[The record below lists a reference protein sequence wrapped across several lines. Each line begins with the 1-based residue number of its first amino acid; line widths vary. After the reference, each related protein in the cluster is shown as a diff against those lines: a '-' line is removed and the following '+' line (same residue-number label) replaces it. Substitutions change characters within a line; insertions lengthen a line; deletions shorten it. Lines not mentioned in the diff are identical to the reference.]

1 MSKDNLPIR
10 KKKEYVDNRKF
21 DDNGDIVEKKCS
33 ECNEFKSINEFYNNK
48 TQFDGTYPNCIVCF
62 KDKNNSKHKKSK
74 IEDDGL
80 DSFFSSDNDVI
91 NSGSLDNIIDDLSK
105 GRIDYDQ

>member
-1 MSKDNLPIR
+1 MSKINLPNKN
-10 KKKEYVDNRKF
+10 KKGYVSNRKF

-33 ECNEFKSINEFYNNK
+33 VCNEFKSINEFHNNK
-48 TQFDGTYPNCIVCF
+48 LQFDGTYPNCIVCF
-62 KDKNNSKHKKSK
+62 KDKNNSKYKKSK

-105 GRIDYDQ
+105 GRIDYDK